1 MNCRNGTL
9 SVLIPSVIR
18 VHVLPD
24 CDTFPPVKMP
34 YRPSFPRSAAAWLAA
49 TLLAALAPAASART
63 ATVTVLCTADLHGSV
78 RATPGR
84 YLEHNE
90 GSLLQLAT
98 LVKQIRAETP
108 NVLLLDAGDIFQG
121 TAESLLSRGEAMS
134 IPMNALGYSAF
145 AVGNHEFDWG
155 VEEAGRLLSLLD
167 ATPLAA
173 NLLRAPGSP
182 RAFERVRPWTVCS
195 VDGIRVGI
203 VGLTN
208 PNLNQW
214 FRDMAPAGL
223 RAGDSRT
230 ALERC
235 LPGLRRENPQILVL
249 LAHQALQAKD
259 DAANE
264 INAIGARFGEFDLVL
279 GAHVHRPVKGARPG
293 LVDYAQSDSGAS
305 GLLRVDLDYDTVARR
320 VTGKRFEWI
329 PVTPAVPEDPELRDA
344 VASHLARTDR
354 EMATV
359 LGRTESPLTSSMAA
373 PGLSPVQ
380 QLFCRA
386 IAAATG
392 AQVVLH
398 GVFSSASVPS
408 GPVTVADLWRLV
420 PYENGIGTAELTLND
435 IREILEE
442 ATPYLGTVRS
452 IAAWGLAY
460 EIHPYALP
468 GERILNLR
476 WADGSPVHGR
486 QRIRA
491 AFNSYHLAGGGG
503 RFPVLAERTSDPRAR
518 LAMSPTGMR
527 SMVADYIRAN
537 SPLDIPPGATA
548 TVIREAP
555 PKWVR
560 KPAAPAGAPSG
571 GKGSQGHP

>member
-1 MNCRNGTL
+1 MPHIPPAHRPAT
-9 SVLIPSVIR
+9 VL
-18 VHVLPD
+18 
-24 CDTFPPVKMP
+24 F
-34 YRPSFPRSAAAWLAA
+34 AAA
-49 TLLAALAPAASART
+49 LLAAFAMAASARL
-63 ATVTVLCTADLHGSV
+63 ATITILCTADLHGSV

-84 YLEHNE
+84 YLDHNE

-98 LVKQIRAETP
+98 LVKRVRAETP

-121 TAESLLSRGEAMS
+121 TAESLLSGGEAVA

-155 VEEAGRLLSLLD
+155 VDEAGRLLSLLD

-182 RAFERVRPWTVCS
+182 RAFDRVRPWTVCT

-223 RAGDSRT
+223 RAGDSRK

-235 LPGLRRENPQILVL
+235 LPGLRRKEPQILVL

-264 INAIGARFGEFDLVL
+264 INAIGARFGEFDLIL
-279 GAHVHRPVKGARPG
+279 GAHVHRPVKGARAG
-293 LVDYAQSDSGAS
+293 FVDYAQCGA
-305 GLLRVDLDYDTVARR
+305 GATGILRADLDYDTVSRR
-320 VTGKRFEWI
+320 VAGKRFEWI
-329 PVTPAVPEDPELRDA
+329 PVTPDVPEDPGIRAA
-344 VASHLARTDR
+344 VAPFLDRTDR

-359 LGRTESPLTSSMAA
+359 LGLTERPLTASMAA

-386 IAAATG
+386 IAEATG
-392 AQVVLH
+392 ADVVLH
-398 GVFSSASVPS
+398 GVFSTISVPA
-408 GPVTVADLWRLV
+408 GPVTVADTWRLV
-420 PYENGIGTAELTLND
+420 PYENFIGTAELTPAE

-442 ATPYLGTVRS
+442 SVPFLGTARYLS
-452 IAAWGLAY
+452 AWGLSC
-460 EIHPYALP
+460 EIHTYAPP
-468 GERILNLR
+468 GERIRNLR
-476 WADGSPVHGR
+476 RADGSPLHGR
-486 QRIRA
+486 QRIRVA
-491 AFNSYHLAGGGG
+491 INSYHLSGGGG
-503 RFPVLAERTSDPRAR
+503 RFPRLAELVAQPHAG
-518 LAMSPTGMR
+518 LAMHPLSMR
-527 SMVADYIRAN
+527 AMVAGYIQSH
-537 SPLDIPPGATA
+537 SPLDIPPGTTT
-548 TVIREAP
+548 TVIRTP
-555 PKWVR
+555 PKKWVR
-560 KPAAPAGAPSG
+560 KPAP
-571 GKGSQGHP
+571 

>member
-1 MNCRNGTL
+1 MPH
-9 SVLIPSVIR
+9 S
-18 VHVLPD
+18 
-24 CDTFPPVKMP
+24 PPF
-34 YRPSFPRSAAAWLAA
+34 RRTAAALLAA
-49 TLLAALAPAASART
+49 ALLAALAPSATART
-63 ATVTVLCTADLHGSV
+63 ATVTILCTSDLHGSV

-84 YLEHNE
+84 YLDHND
-90 GSLLQLAT
+90 GSLLQVAT
-98 LVKQIRAETP
+98 LVKRVRAETP

-121 TAESLLSRGEAMS
+121 TAESLLSGGEAMS

-173 NLLRAPGSP
+173 NLLRSPGSP
-182 RAFERVRPWTVCS
+182 RAFDRVHPWTVRT

-249 LAHQALQAKD
+249 LAHQTLQAKD

-264 INAIGARFGEFDLVL
+264 INAVGARFGEFDLVL
-279 GAHVHRPVKGARPG
+279 GGHVHHVVRGARAG
-293 LVDYAQSDSGAS
+293 LVDYAQSGSGGT
-305 GLLRVDLDYDTVARR
+305 GLLRADIDYDTVARR
-320 VTGKRFEWI
+320 ATAKRFEWI
-329 PVTPAVPEDPELRDA
+329 PVTPDVPEDPELRAA
-344 VASHLARTDR
+344 VAPLLDRTDR

-359 LGRTESPLTSSMAA
+359 LGRTERPLSAPLAA

-386 IAAATG
+386 VAAATG
-392 AQVVLH
+392 AEVVLH
-398 GVFSSASVPS
+398 GVFSAASVPA
-408 GPVTVADLWRLV
+408 GPVTVADTWRLV
-420 PYENGIGTAELTLND
+420 PYENTIGVAELSPAE

-442 ATPYLGTVRS
+442 SVPFLGTVR
-452 IAAWGLAY
+452 ALGAWGLSC
-460 EIHPYALP
+460 EIHTYAPP
-468 GERILNLR
+468 GERVRNLR
-476 WADGSPVHGR
+476 WADGTPLHGR
-486 QRIRA
+486 RRIRVA
-491 AFNSYHLAGGGG
+491 LNSYHLAGGGG
-503 RFPVLAERTSDPRAR
+503 RFPRLAELAAQPRAC
-518 LAMSPTGMR
+518 LAMHPLSMR
-527 SMVADYIRAN
+527 EMVAAYIREN
-537 SPLDIPPGATA
+537 SPLDIPPGTTT
-548 TVIREAP
+548 TVIRSAP
-555 PKWVR
+555 KKWAR
-560 KPAAPAGAPSG
+560 KPAP
-571 GKGSQGHP
+571 